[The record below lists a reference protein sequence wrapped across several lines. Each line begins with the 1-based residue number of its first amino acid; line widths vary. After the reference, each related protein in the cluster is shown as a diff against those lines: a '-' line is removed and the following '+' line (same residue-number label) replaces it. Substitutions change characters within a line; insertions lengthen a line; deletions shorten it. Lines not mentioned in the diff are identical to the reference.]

1 MADDR
6 LVNILEEFLLLYKF
20 VNRKTIVEKLQQ
32 ELKDE
37 QLREIYQNSNGE
49 KSTREVA
56 ASLKNKCSHAKV
68 ATLWNKWAL
77 LGIVIPAKQKGRYKA
92 AFNLDEY
99 GISGVIEDGEDKN

>member
-6 LVNILEEFLLLYKF
+6 MVNLVEEFLLLYKF

-37 QLREIYQNSNGE
+37 QLREIYQNSNGD

-56 ASLKNKCSHAKV
+56 ASIKNKCSHAKI
-68 ATLWNKWAL
+68 ANLWNKWAL
-77 LGIVIPAKQKGRYKA
+77 LGIVVPAKQKGRYKA
-92 AFNLDEY
+92 AFNLEEY
-99 GISGVIEDGEDKN
+99 GIGEVAEDGEDDK